1 MTRLG
6 VSAITTLALGF
17 AAFGI
22 ATPAQAAWWDAFFAN
37 APQTETER
45 EAPPEVDSGGASA
58 GALNGDTIAR
68 GLRAALEQGM
78 TDAIARLGQE
88 NGFWQN
94 DAARIPVPQSLRGP
108 VTLMREAGMGGAVDA
123 FHRSLNRA
131 AEAAVP
137 AAADIFSQALQTMP
151 LRDAQ
156 SILAGGEQAATR
168 YFRQRT
174 ETELAQAFRPIVSER
189 IAQAGVG
196 SAYKAMVAK
205 AGPYAAVLGAPEDL
219 DGYVTSQTLDALFNR
234 IAEEET
240 RIRNSAAARGSEVLR
255 EVFGNRDA
263 ASSP

>member
-1 MTRLG
+1 MKRLG
-6 VSAITTLALGF
+6 VSALTTLAL
-17 AAFGI
+17 GI
-22 ATPAQAAWWDAFFAN
+22 ATPAQAAWWDVFFAN
-37 APQTETER
+37 EPQTETER
-45 EAPPEVDSGGASA
+45 DAPPEVRAGDAGASE
-58 GALNGDTIAR
+58 LNGDTVAR

-78 TDAIARLGQE
+78 NDAIARLGQE

-94 DAARIPVPQSLRGP
+94 EAARIPVPQSLRGP
-108 VTLMREAGMGGAVDA
+108 VALMRETGMGGAVDA

-137 AAADIFSQALQTMP
+137 AAADIFSQALQTMT

-156 SILAGGEQAATR
+156 AILAGGEQAATR

-174 ETELAQAFRPIVSER
+174 EAELAQAFRPIVSER
-189 IAQAGVG
+189 ITQAGVG
-196 SAYKAMVAK
+196 SAYKAMVAN

-234 IAEEET
+234 IAEEEM
-240 RIRNSAAARGSEVLR
+240 RIRNSAAARGSELLR

-263 ASSP
+263 ASAP